1 MDARTCGAA
10 TPRNQRSQLH
20 LQHGARDARAGA
32 RGYGHGDLVALGYI
46 CRYETHGAADT
57 YAGCSCSLQSGDGW
71 LSDVRDRASGRP
83 VHDHVAALQCARGR
97 DRSAARPSRLAP
109 RARDPAEERS
119 WRRHRRT
126 RCGRQDLHAVSGAGV
141 PAARIRPARGG
152 RYLPTRYGHPDSRP
166 GGSGGP
172 PCDRHGHRGEQR
184 VEPLRRAHRL
194 GQRQQPPLPSVR
206 RSRDPDFV
214 STAPAVV
221 VTAPR
226 RLVDGRERVTLNTAY
241 VKALESAGLVPLA
254 IPTMLAAER
263 AAAALAAVQGLVLTG
278 GEDVAPARYG
288 ATPHPRLGDVDPV
301 RDAAELAL
309 IAAARARRL
318 PVLAICRGIQI
329 LNVALGGT
337 LYQDLDSE
345 RPGSVVHTDETSRHA
360 VRVEPG
366 SLLER
371 TLGARSAS
379 VNSRHHQAI
388 RDLAPALKA
397 VAWAEDGVIEAAE
410 PADAAA
416 PWTVA
421 VQWHPEDLTE
431 RALFEGF
438 ARAVA

>member
-1 MDARTCGAA
+1 MTQAQ
-10 TPRNQRSQLH
+10 P
-20 LQHGARDARAGA
+20 
-32 RGYGHGDLVALGYI
+32 VA
-46 CRYETHGAADT
+46 
-57 YAGCSCSLQSGDGW
+57 
-71 LSDVRDRASGRP
+71 
-83 VHDHVAALQCARGR
+83 
-97 DRSAARPSRLAP
+97 
-109 RARDPAEERS
+109 
-119 WRRHRRT
+119 
-126 RCGRQDLHAVSGAGV
+126 
-141 PAARIRPARGG
+141 
-152 RYLPTRYGHPDSRP
+152 
-166 GGSGGP
+166 
-172 PCDRHGHRGEQR
+172 
-184 VEPLRRAHRL
+184 
-194 GQRQQPPLPSVR
+194 
-206 RSRDPDFV
+206 
-214 STAPAVV
+214 

-226 RLVDGRERVTLNTAY
+226 RMVDGRERVTLNTAY

-345 RPGSVVHTDETSRHA
+345 RPGSVVHTDEMSRHA